1 VDGFPWLPSEQRLP
15 YNVRLFYDDLTRLRG
30 KKKMSHAVIRA
41 GGKQFLVEE
50 GQTVRVP
57 SIAADPGSSIEL
69 EGLLSSGSGDGKIS
83 ATVVA
88 HGKDQKIVV
97 FKKKRRKQY
106 KRTRGHRQGYTEL
119 KIDSIG

>member
-1 VDGFPWLPSEQRLP
+1 
-15 YNVRLFYDDLTRLRG
+15 
-30 KKKMSHAVIRA
+30 MSHAVIKA
-41 GGKQFLVEE
+41 AGKQFLVEE
-50 GQTVRVP
+50 GQTIRVP
-57 SIAADPGSSIEL
+57 SIQADAGSSVEL
-69 EGLLSSGSGDGKIS
+69 EALLSTGAENKIS

-106 KRTRGHRQGYTEL
+106 KRTRGHRQGFTTL

>member
-1 VDGFPWLPSEQRLP
+1 
-15 YNVRLFYDDLTRLRG
+15 
-30 KKKMSHAVIRA
+30 MSHAIIKA

-50 GQTVRVP
+50 GQTIRVP
-57 SIAADPGSSIEL
+57 SIEADAGSSVEF
-69 EGLLSSGSGDGKIS
+69 EALLTSADGGKIS

-88 HGKDQKIVV
+88 HGRDQKIVV

-106 KRTRGHRQGYTEL
+106 KRTRGHRQNYTTL

>member
-1 VDGFPWLPSEQRLP
+1 
-15 YNVRLFYDDLTRLRG
+15 
-30 KKKMSHAVIRA
+30 MSHAIIKA

-50 GQTVRVP
+50 GQTIRVP
-57 SIAADPGSSIEL
+57 SLEADAGSSVEF
-69 EGLLSSGSGDGKIS
+69 EALLTSADGGKIS

-88 HGKDQKIVV
+88 HGRDQKIVV

-106 KRTRGHRQGYTEL
+106 KRTRGHRQGYTTL

>member
-1 VDGFPWLPSEQRLP
+1 
-15 YNVRLFYDDLTRLRG
+15 
-30 KKKMSHAVIRA
+30 MSHAVIRA

-50 GQTVRVP
+50 GQTIRVP
-57 SIAADPGSSIEL
+57 SIEAGSSIEL
-69 EGLLSSGSGDGKIS
+69 ETLLSSGDGKIS

-106 KRTRGHRQGYTEL
+106 KRTRGHRQGYTTL

>member
-1 VDGFPWLPSEQRLP
+1 MAFPWLPSEPQLP

-69 EGLLSSGSGDGKIS
+69 EGLLSSANGDGKIS

-106 KRTRGHRQGYTEL
+106 KRTRGHRQGYTTL